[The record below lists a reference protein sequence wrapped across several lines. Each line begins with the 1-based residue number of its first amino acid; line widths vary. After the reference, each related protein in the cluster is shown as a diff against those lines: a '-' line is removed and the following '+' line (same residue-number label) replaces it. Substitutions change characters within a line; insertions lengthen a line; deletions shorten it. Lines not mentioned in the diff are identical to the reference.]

1 MAAGKMQ
8 LQLKRIF
15 YVTPTNYIELLKG
28 YQKILEDKRALVSAQ
43 SKKLSDGLTKLDGA
57 RQQVEKM
64 AAESDLKRQ

>member
-1 MAAGKMQ
+1 MQ